1 MTTANKIRGTPIHR
15 EKVFLNKKNTRPNS
29 ACKINTKRKRRAITW
44 DKFFTEKNIEIV
56 RSMCRK
62 GWTNEE
68 IADYIGISLSTFYKW
83 QKERVEF
90 SEALK
95 EPKEY
100 CIARVENALFS
111 RAIGIEKEVNE
122 KESVT
127 VEKDGK
133 KVTTTTEKK
142 GMSYYPPDTRAA
154 IFYLTNRAGKDWK
167 QKQQTEIKGSLSVDA
182 KIDAVARLKE
192 MRDKY
197 HDK

>member
-1 MTTANKIRGTPIHR
+1 MTANKVRGAPIRR
-15 EKVFLNKKNTRPNS
+15 EKIFLNKNNTRPNS
-29 ACKINTKRKRRAITW
+29 ARKINTKRKRRAITW
-44 DKFFTEKNIEIV
+44 GKFFTEKNLEIV

-62 GWTNEE
+62 GWTNDE

-83 QKERVEF
+83 QKEHVEF

-100 CIARVENALFS
+100 CIARVENALLT
-111 RAIGIEKEVNE
+111 RAVGIEKEISE
-122 KESVT
+122 KETVT

-167 QKQQTEIKGSLSVDA
+167 QKQQTELSGKLSIDER
-182 KIDAVARLKE
+182 IDAVARLKE
-192 MRDKY
+192 VRHN
-197 HDK
+197 HDKR